1 MGLLECLEEC
11 VVAVWASVFT
21 CLRLLDCVSYQYMCG
36 GVNIG
41 HWDIDVEIQLGG
53 ETIINNRNNNNNIP
67 ILITGLCV
75 LFAFLRAGMCLR
87 FPLCLAYTPAWVE

>member
-21 CLRLLDCVSYQYMCG
+21 CLGLLDCVSYQYMCG

-41 HWDIDVEIQLGG
+41 HWDMDVEIQLGG
-53 ETIINNRNNNNNIP
+53 DTIINNSNNNNKSDSYHW
-67 ILITGLCV
+67 
-75 LFAFLRAGMCLR
+75 ALRSIC
-87 FPLCLAYTPAWVE
+87 FPSCRYVP